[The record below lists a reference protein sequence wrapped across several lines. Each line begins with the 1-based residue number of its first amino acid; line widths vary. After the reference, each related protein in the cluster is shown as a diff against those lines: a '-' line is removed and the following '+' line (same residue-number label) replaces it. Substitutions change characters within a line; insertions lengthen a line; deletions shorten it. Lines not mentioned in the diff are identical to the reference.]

1 MAEFKLGRIRFVWK
15 NDWTTGQTYYKDDIV
30 AYGGR
35 TYLCVVGHTAAA
47 DFYTDLDNVPT
58 KWNQFSDGQDWK
70 GNWAGTTLYKEN
82 DIVKYG
88 GYVYICNN
96 GHTSSSTLEANQGN
110 WDLFAESFDWKGNWS
125 TATTYKVNDIVKY
138 GGLVYICNAAHT
150 SAATATLGLEQDQS
164 NWDLFSKG
172 IDWKGAWTTS
182 TRYKVGDLVK
192 NGGNTY
198 VCNLGH
204 TSAATAASGL
214 EADQAKWD
222 YFNQGIDYT
231 GVWVTATRYK
241 HNDIVKYGG
250 GIYICITPHTA
261 AAAFA
266 TDGANWNQIVEGFEF
281 EGDWTAS
288 TVYQPGDVVRYGGN
302 SYIAKTN
309 HTSVGGQV
317 PPTQPLIWDL
327 FAEGF
332 RLQGDWTGGGQQ
344 YKIGEIVR
352 HGGFTYVAIAD
363 SQNQS
368 PPNLTYWSKLNEGID
383 WQGNWTLS
391 SVYKLGD
398 AVKYGPNSYI
408 AIQGH
413 TATNGSDRPD
423 NDGTGTYWNLLTAGN
438 EESVLTTI
446 GDLVYYSGAGPTR
459 LPIGEEG
466 QVLTVSSGQPAW
478 EYFGKIKNTFY
489 VGPNGTDSPAPIYGQ
504 TIDQPWASVRYA
516 CEQIDL
522 GTEYANAAYL
532 LKQNR
537 TFIQREIVEWVDYQI
552 TVGTG
557 IWSGFTNDNEA
568 LCERDMGLILDAI
581 IYDLTHTGNIK
592 SIEATESYFNTAGTA
607 LIAAIADEDEQLV
620 AAINYGVTLIGNIL
634 ANTAPAANYQALNGI
649 SAGDR
654 TLQIIDGSY
663 TAESGTLAICQG
675 LAAIITDA
683 VTAGNT
689 TGVPN
694 RDIPNYTINIKT
706 GLFEEILPIRVPSNT
721 ALVGDE
727 LRSARVSPAGK
738 LIASNDT
745 AKTIATLTHLKSIT
759 DNIVTNSAVTPTT
772 GNVLTQDTTSQN
784 EGNIGSTTAVSRLQ
798 AGVAEIKDILANGLG
813 SVDAFVLTNPTG
825 WGTSLTDTAYAS
837 TGNVT
842 GATTGYDNARA
853 QILANTAF
861 IKAEITA
868 WIAVQVA
875 GNIAPFTTAFTYDS
889 VACARDVEY
898 ILDAMRYDLTYGGN
912 TQTMVAAKAYY
923 SFGVATFGDG
933 EKDETLAAYA
943 RLKTVVGQV
952 ITEASVSVSAG
963 NVLTQDVSGTAG
975 GTPSKNFG
983 EERIQNII
991 DLITVDG
998 VDTAIGYPATVN
1010 PATSWVSAELQT
1022 AGSVLNTAKSEIQ
1035 THSVNYI
1042 KREYPTLVF
1051 NETTCSRDVGLIVDA
1066 LRYDLMFNSN
1076 FASIKAGMSYRR
1088 GISSAQLVVA
1098 NQLAATQT
1106 ILDFIG
1112 KKGAVI
1118 VSYGASVMSQLL
1130 WDDIINYAN
1139 TGTRPIVVG
1148 TMNPTTDIDRYNGS
1162 QILLL
1167 NKEFMV
1173 AEATAYIDQT
1183 FRATVSASTGGATD
1197 TFTCSSQTWLVAG
1210 DTVRFYGTVFGGIN
1224 TTTTYYILASGL
1236 TSTSFQV
1243 SLTPGGTAVDLSTA
1257 AGSMLVKWYYN
1268 SASCQNDVG
1277 NYVEAIA
1284 HDMKYTGN
1292 YKSVMAAR
1300 FYRNALTGSKL
1311 EDMYYVSRGCGVR
1324 NMTLLGLDGTSDGNT
1339 AGAGD
1344 ADGLTAPNEYGTQ
1357 RPLAGSYVSLNPG
1370 WGPNDEK
1377 VWVTDKSTYVQ
1388 NVTTFGTACVGQ
1400 KIDGSLHAG
1409 GVDSIV
1415 SNDFTQVLS
1424 DGIGAWITNLGRA
1437 ELVSVFSYYNY
1448 IGYLAENGGK
1458 VRATNGN
1465 NSYGTYGSVSE
1476 GVDIT
1481 ETAITGEINNRAS
1494 EATVRNV
1501 ITDGDDVLIYEFG
1514 NAGNAYTSATFTTSG
1529 AGTGVVTIAN
1539 EFRDGGVFNI
1549 RLTDPGDSTGTG
1561 GVGYITAS
1569 NKAQSGNTTS
1579 ITLAAADS
1587 RGSIAYVGMSV
1598 YLVSG
1603 TGAGQYGYIG
1613 TYNAGSKVAT
1623 VFKESTGTAGWD
1635 HVVPGTP
1642 IEAALD
1648 VTTGYEITPRISISA
1663 PPFTKTQANMPA
1675 SRNWSD
1681 VAYGDGFGY
1690 YASLSATGGSG
1701 SLSTFHVTRRYG
1713 VYTVEIN
1720 AGGALYTAGN
1730 TLTIL
1735 GTSLGGTTPAN
1746 DLTIT
1751 VNTVTSP
1758 SGAITSVTPTGT
1770 AVTPKYVAVASG
1782 TVNAAYS
1789 LDGVTWTG
1797 STMPAAS
1804 GGGGGEPDN
1813 QWVAI
1818 AYDVYQNVGR
1828 YVAVARGSATAAYS
1842 LDGINWTAVSL
1853 GVVEDWC
1860 DVVGGNG
1867 TFVAIAESDSS
1878 TTWRSTSTNGGVTWT
1893 AATVGTGSKA
1903 IAYGGGRFV
1912 TVEGNFSNS
1921 VAWSANGTTW
1931 TVTTLPSNDDS
1942 TESNWQD
1949 IAYGNGRFVAIS
1961 DSSAMAAYSFNGATW
1976 YKSNLPS
1983 TAEWS
1988 SIGYGQGVFYVTS
2001 LGDAAASSPDGV
2013 TWTVRDGSFLSLDI
2027 TATNANSVTST
2038 ATARTLPSSSTWQD
2052 VLWDGTKFV
2061 AIGYTSGTSLG
2072 AYATS
2077 TDGATWTGGTIA
2089 QSGTNWEYTAL
2100 AYNGTNQYVA
2110 LIGGNGGT
2118 NDLATSTNGTTW
2130 ATTANALP
2138 ANSFW
2143 KQVIWDGSKYVAI
2156 RADSANIATS
2166 SNGTTWAGSAVSGGS
2181 SDATSIAVGAIG
2193 GTTYYIIIS
2202 GGSGASQAVS
2212 HSTNSASTW
2221 TTANSMPSS
2230 DLWSSVAYGNSRFVA
2245 VAGNTATTTTKAA
2258 YSTNGT
2264 TWSAATMPGAAARW
2278 VKIIHTGTAFLAFA
2292 YNSTRT
2298 AYSTDGI
2305 TWVEGP
2311 AQPSTANWFTAASTG
2326 TTSYTVASLA
2336 TSTTT
2341 TASSMEFAIGVNW
2354 LTTSSTTTNV
2364 NVGDRIRFIRDSS
2377 GSEIF
2382 GGVRTDSGLYYFV
2395 TSVYDSTRFTI
2406 SATSGGSNLSLSTG
2420 SGSMLALTS
2429 KQYVHAVLGNYE
2441 SNPRWVIL
2449 GANSQGVL
2457 NIRQGAK
2464 ARSRCLVS
2472 GEGLITEVWIHEPGS
2487 GYVTEPTL
2495 TITDPNNTGADAA
2508 TQVRI
2513 GNGVIAQPT
2522 FTNRGNNYT
2531 AAAAEVTGNGYADNY
2546 QTTAFVAF
2554 KNFTGIPKAGSNVQ
2568 IAGIDDI
2575 YYRLVNVTGLL
2586 PNSDGTYN
2594 ATLQLS
2600 PALGAAESPEHNTAV
2615 NIRRR
2620 YSQVRLTGHDFLDIG
2635 TGNFTESNYPGLP
2648 LNDPIPANETVG
2660 QGGGRVFYTS
2670 TDQDGNF
2677 RVGGLFNVEQS
2688 TGVATLNADAFNIAG
2703 LNELSLGSVALGGSG
2718 ATISEFSTD
2727 PFFTQDSDTVI
2738 PTQRAIKAYIT
2749 SQIGGGGSSLNVNT
2763 LTAGV
2768 IYVAGQ
2774 SISTTTNVQI
2784 NINSKV
2790 NFKGGIAGD
2799 ALVLNYFLQAN

>member
-15 NDWTTGQTYYKDDIV
+15 NDWTTGLTYYKDDIV

-70 GNWAGTTLYKEN
+70 GNWAPTTLYKEN

-96 GHTSSSTLEANQGN
+96 GHTSSSTLEANQSN

-125 TATTYKVNDIVKY
+125 TATVYKVNDTVKY
-138 GGLVYICNAAHT
+138 GGLVYLCNLAHT
-150 SAATATLGLEQDQS
+150 SAATAALGLEADLAK
-164 NWDLFSKG
+164 WDLFSEG
-172 IDWKGAWTTS
+172 IDWKGNWSTS
-182 TRYKVGDLVK
+182 TRYKIGDLVK
-192 NGGNTY
+192 YGGSTY
-198 VCNLGH
+198 ICNLGH
-204 TSAATAASGL
+204 TSAATASSGL

-222 YFNQGIDYT
+222 YFNQGIDYK
-231 GVWVTATRYK
+231 GAWVTGTRYK
-241 HNDIVKYGG
+241 HNDIVKNGG
-250 GIYICITPHTA
+250 GIYIAITPHTA

-266 TDGANWNQIVEGFEF
+266 TDTAYWNQIVEGFEF
-281 EGDWTAS
+281 EGDWLAGT
-288 TVYQPGDVVRYGGN
+288 TYQPGDVVRYGGN
-302 SYIAKTN
+302 SYISKTN
-309 HTSVGGQV
+309 HIAVGGQV
-317 PPTQPLIWDL
+317 PPTQASIWDL

-332 RLQGDWTGGGQQ
+332 RLQGDWIGGGQQ

-368 PPNLTYWSKLNEGID
+368 PPNVTYWSKLNEGID

-391 SVYKLGD
+391 TAYKLGD
-398 AVKYGPNSYI
+398 AVKYGSNSYI

-413 TATNGSDRPD
+413 TATNGADRPD
-423 NDGTGTYWNLLTAGN
+423 NDGIGAYWNLLTAGN
-438 EESVLTTI
+438 ENDVLTTI
-446 GDLVYYSGAGPTR
+446 GDLVYYGGAGPAR
-459 LPIGEEG
+459 LPIGDEG
-466 QVLTVSSGQPAW
+466 QVLTVSAGQPAW
-478 EYFGKIKNTFY
+478 EYFGKVKNVFY
-489 VGPNGTDSPAPIYGQ
+489 VGPAGVDSPAPTYGQ
-504 TIDQPWASVRYA
+504 TIDQPWASVRFA
-516 CEQIDL
+516 CEQIGS
-522 GTEYANAAYL
+522 GTEYPQAGYL
-532 LKQNR
+532 LKINR

-552 TVGTG
+552 TNNIG
-557 IWSGFTNDNEA
+557 IFNGFTNDNEA

-592 SIEATESYFNTAGTA
+592 TIEATESYFNAAGTA
-607 LIAAIADEDEQLV
+607 LIPAIADEDEQLV
-620 AAINYGVTLIGNIL
+620 ASINYGVTLIGNIL

-649 SAGDR
+649 AAGDR
-654 TLQIIDGSY
+654 TKQIIDLDY
-663 TAESGTLAICQG
+663 TAESGAQDICEE

-683 VTAGNT
+683 VTAGDT
-689 TGVPN
+689 SDVPS
-694 RDIPNYTINIKT
+694 RDIPNYTINVKT
-706 GLFEEILPIRVPSNT
+706 GLYEEVLPIRVPSNT
-721 ALVGDE
+721 AIVGDE

-738 LIASNDT
+738 LIANNDK

-759 DNIVTNSAVTPTT
+759 DNIVTNSAVTPTS
-772 GNVLTQDTTSQN
+772 GNTETQDTTSQN
-784 EGNIGSTTAVSRLQ
+784 EGNVGSTTAVTRLQ
-798 AGVAEIKDILANGLG
+798 AGVTEIKDILTNGLG
-813 SVDAFVLTNPTG
+813 AVDAFVLTNPTN

-842 GATTGYDNARA
+842 GATTGYNNARA

-875 GNIAPFTTAFTYDS
+875 GNIAPFTTAFTYDAA
-889 VACARDVEY
+889 ACARDVEY

-923 SFGVATFGDG
+923 SFGEATFGDG

-952 ITEASVSVSAG
+952 ITEAAVSVSAG
-963 NVLTQDVSGTAG
+963 NALTQDVSGTAG
-975 GTPSKNFG
+975 TTASKNFG

-998 VDTAIGYPATVN
+998 DDTAIGYPATVN
-1010 PATSWVSAELQT
+1010 PATAWVSTELQT
-1022 AGSVLNTAKSEIQ
+1022 AGTALNTARSEIQ
-1035 THSVNYI
+1035 SHSVNYI
-1042 KREYPTLVF
+1042 KREFPTLVF
-1051 NETTCSRDVGLIVDA
+1051 DESVCSRDVGLIVDA

-1088 GISSAQLVVA
+1088 GIASAQLVVA

-1106 ILDFIG
+1106 ILDFIS
-1112 KKGAVI
+1112 KKGSII
-1118 VSYGASVMSQLL
+1118 VSYGSSVMSQLL

-1139 TGTRPIVVG
+1139 TGTRPIIVG
-1148 TMNPTTDIDRYNGS
+1148 TMDPTTDIDRYNGS

-1173 AEATAYIDQT
+1173 AEAMAYVDQT

-1197 TFTCSSQTWLVAG
+1197 QFTCSSQTWLVAG
-1210 DTVRFYGTVFGGIN
+1210 DTVRFSGTVFGGISAN
-1224 TTTTYYILASGL
+1224 TTYYILASGL
-1236 TSTSFQV
+1236 TATTFKV

-1268 SASCQNDVG
+1268 SASCQNDVR

-1300 FYRNALTGSKL
+1300 FYRNAFTGSKL

-1344 ADGLTAPNEYGTQ
+1344 ADGLTVANEFGTQ
-1357 RPLAGSYVSLNPG
+1357 RPLAGAYVSLNPG
-1370 WGPNDEK
+1370 WGPNDEN

-1437 ELVSVFSYYNY
+1437 ELVSVFTYYNH

-1458 VRATNGN
+1458 IRATNGN
-1465 NSYGTYGSVSE
+1465 NSYGDFGSVSE
-1476 GVDIT
+1476 GIDIT
-1481 ETAITGEINNRAS
+1481 ETAITGEINNRAD
-1494 EATVRNV
+1494 EANVRNV
-1501 ITDGDDVLIYEFG
+1501 LTDGDDVLIYEFG
-1514 NAGNAYTSATFTTSG
+1514 NAGNEYTTATITTSG
-1529 AGTGVVTIAN
+1529 AGTGVQTIAN

-1549 RLTDPGDSTGTG
+1549 RMTDPGDSSGIG
-1561 GVGYITAS
+1561 GEGYITAD
-1569 NKAQSGNTTS
+1569 NLAQAGNTTQ
-1579 ITLAAADS
+1579 ITLAAADTRS
-1587 RGSIAYVGMSV
+1587 SAAYVGMSI
-1598 YLVSG
+1598 YITSG
-1603 TGAGQYGYIG
+1603 TGAGQYGYIN

-1623 VFKESTGTAGWD
+1623 ILKESTGTAGWD

-1648 VTTGYEITPRISISA
+1648 VTTNYEITPRIVMSA
-1663 PPFTKTQANMPA
+1663 PGFTKTPANMPA

-1681 VAYGDGFGY
+1681 VVFGNGAGY
-1690 YASLSATGGSG
+1690 YANLSATGGAG
-1701 SLSTFHVTRRYG
+1701 SLATFHVTRKYG

-1720 AGGALYTAGN
+1720 AGGALYAVGN

-1735 GTSLGGTTPAN
+1735 GANLGGTTPAN
-1746 DLTIT
+1746 NLTIT
-1751 VNTVTSP
+1751 VTAVTNP
-1758 SGAITSVTPTGT
+1758 SGAITGISVSGT
-1770 AVTPKYVAVASG
+1770 AVTPKYVAIADG
-1782 TVNAAYS
+1782 TANAAWS
-1789 LDGVTWTG
+1789 LDGATWNG
-1797 STMPAAS
+1797 FTMPTAP

-1813 QWVAI
+1813 NWSAI
-1818 AYDVYQNVGR
+1818 TYDVYQNIGR
-1828 YVAVARGSATAAYS
+1828 YVAVARGSSTGAYS
-1842 LDGINWTAVSL
+1842 LDGVNWTTISL

-1867 TFVAIAESDSS
+1867 TFVAIARSDSS
-1878 TTWRSTSTNGGVTWT
+1878 TTWRSTSTNGGLTWT
-1893 AATVGTGSKA
+1893 AATVGTGATA

-1912 TVEGNFSNS
+1912 AIEGNFSNS
-1921 VAWSANGTTW
+1921 VAWSANGTSW

-1942 TESNWQD
+1942 TESNWID

-1976 YKSNLPS
+1976 YKSNLPA

-1988 SIGYGQGVFYVTS
+1988 SINYGQGTFYVTS
-2001 LGDAAASSPDGV
+2001 LGDLAASSPDGV
-2013 TWTVRDGSFLSLDI
+2013 TWTIRDGSYLSIDI
-2027 TATNANSVTST
+2027 TATNANSINT
-2038 ATARTLPSSSTWQD
+2038 ATARTLPSASTWQD
-2052 VLWDGTKFV
+2052 VLWDGSKFV
-2061 AIGYTSGTSLG
+2061 AIGYTTATTLG

-2077 TDGATWTGGTIA
+2077 TNGATWTGGTIA
-2089 QSGTNWEYTAL
+2089 QSGGNHEYTCL

-2118 NDLATSTNGTTW
+2118 NDIATSTDGTTW
-2130 ATTANALP
+2130 STTANALP

-2166 SNGTTWAGSAVSGGS
+2166 SNGTTWTGSAVSGGS

-2193 GTTYYIIIS
+2193 ATTYYIIVS
-2202 GGSGASQAVS
+2202 GGTGTSQAVS
-2212 HSTNSASTW
+2212 HSTNGASTW
-2221 TTANSMPSS
+2221 TTANSMPSAA
-2230 DLWSSVAYGNSRFVA
+2230 LWSSVAYGNQRFVA
-2245 VAGNTATTTTKAA
+2245 VAGNTATTTTTAA
-2258 YSTNGT
+2258 FSTNGT
-2264 TWSAATMPGAAARW
+2264 SWTSATMPGAAARW
-2278 VKIIHTGTAFLAFA
+2278 IKVIWTGTAFLAFA
-2292 YNSTRT
+2292 YNSNRT
-2298 AYSTDGI
+2298 AYSTNGA

-2326 TTSYTVASLA
+2326 TTSYTVATLA
-2336 TSTTT
+2336 TATTT

-2354 LTTSSTTTNV
+2354 LTTSSTTTGI

-2382 GGVRTDSGLYYFV
+2382 GGVRFDSGLYYFV
-2395 TSVYDSTRFTI
+2395 TSVYDSTRFSI
-2406 SATSGGSNLSLSTG
+2406 STTNGGSNLSLSTG

-2429 KQYVHAVLGNYE
+2429 KSYVHSAFGNYQ
-2441 SNPRWVIL
+2441 SNPRWVTI
-2449 GANSQGVL
+2449 GSNSQGVL
-2457 NIRQGAK
+2457 NIRQGSR
-2464 ARSRCLVS
+2464 ARARCFVT
-2472 GEGLITEVWIHEPGS
+2472 GEGLITEMWIHEPGS
-2487 GYVTEPTL
+2487 GYVTAPTL
-2495 TITDPNNTGADAA
+2495 TITDPNNTGADAT

-2522 FTNRGNNYT
+2522 FTNRGANYT
-2531 AAAAEVTGNGYADNY
+2531 AAAADITGDGYADNY
-2546 QTTAFVAF
+2546 QVTAFVAF
-2554 KNFTGIPKAGSNVQ
+2554 QNLTDVPKAGSNVQ
-2568 IAGIDDI
+2568 IAGIDDVW
-2575 YYRLVNVTGLL
+2575 YRLVNVTGLL
-2586 PNSDGTYN
+2586 PNTDGTYN
-2594 ATLQLS
+2594 ATLQIS
-2600 PALGAAESPEHNTAV
+2600 PALGPLEAPEHETGTT
-2615 NIRRR
+2615 IRRR

-2648 LNDPIPANETVG
+2648 LNDPIPANETVDAN
-2660 QGGGRVFYTS
+2660 GGRVFYTS

-2727 PFFTQDSDTVI
+2727 PFFTQDSDSVI

-2790 NFKGGIAGD
+2790 NFKGGITGD
-2799 ALVLNYFLQAN
+2799 ALVLNYFLQSN